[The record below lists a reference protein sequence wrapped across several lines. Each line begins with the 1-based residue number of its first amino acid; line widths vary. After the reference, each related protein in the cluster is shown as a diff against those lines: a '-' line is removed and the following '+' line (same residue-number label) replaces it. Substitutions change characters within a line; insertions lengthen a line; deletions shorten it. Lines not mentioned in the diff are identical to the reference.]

1 MRSVSGCRGAPCL
14 LLVVLTCLVVLGPA
28 TAPTAYGATV
38 RSGGTPSDPCA
49 SQGLRT
55 AEAEAALRL
64 DHDDRTYT
72 KVVSELTI
80 TVPLAWS
87 LADGLLLDSRSDR
100 YRKAMRCLVRGPTAR
115 GLEGVETN
123 WQEWRAG
130 EPTVTP
136 VRDVP
141 ALDEGSA
148 HSVEVVVR
156 AHGWVDQRNKL
167 RIGPWTVHVGRAK
180 WSIRLTPPDPIRSA
194 TWQRITVDPGSSGA
208 VSAQPEATVGRNGDR
223 LAWYPDAA
231 APPIEVRIAPA
242 WPRAYAAQDDDPRFA
257 ALDETGVLLW
267 WLVLV
272 AALGCVLVGL
282 PRLPRPNR
290 AELRARDDLRGWALV
305 LLCVAAVVQGR
316 NVYLGAIG
324 AFEDNDKWQEQA
336 AHAPWAWLTAA
347 VAGGI
352 LLSFGRP
359 AKALAGTGA
368 LLGAVAV
375 VPAVWPGLF
384 GLDPKTFVAAPGP
397 SDPTTA
403 VVGAAAVCSTALLL
417 LGSAAAVRRLAVDG
431 GLYSPRRVRPRLRAL
446 LTGTLVCLVILGIC
460 YSAAAERDWNRASW
474 LSPHID
480 PGGWLPGSTSPL
492 PYDPGYGAWHRAEL
506 RSNLLWFTHNAQNWW
521 CALLWVPSG
530 LAVLGLLRARAEGTK
545 DATVALRGPAGP
557 YRLLVLLLFP
567 VMVALNIGEYT
578 ASGALGWVWFFA
590 YLFALAGLLRLA
602 CGRTVGDKRL
612 ERSGEPLNRTLRVSH
627 RPVLLDRARTYR
639 ECHAQLRRLDH
650 GQADDATVRRREL
663 ETGLTRLHRW
673 RSSRRRRDRLPH
685 DVSVVDAALLLGPGD
700 TWWENG
706 VRAARLTQPVALP
719 LTAGLVWA
727 NQLRGEELTSTLHE
741 RLGLPDVLVQFLLW
755 QVGYAAAGMVLGV
768 LWHQLPG
775 RRGPT
780 RAFWVALAYALP
792 AGLFA
797 SGNWALG
804 EEQTGLAFAVAAM
817 LLVLTLTGI
826 LMDLET
832 FREEHRYWHGRI
844 ARLYSVYQMRFFSV
858 QVAWLLAQAA
868 AIATIWQF
876 LAETGGS
883 PLENGGVSQTP

>member
-1 MRSVSGCRGAPCL
+1 M
-14 LLVVLTCLVVLGPA
+14 LGPA
-28 TAPTAYGATV
+28 AAPTAYGATV
-38 RSGGTPSDPCA
+38 HSGGTSSDPCA
-49 SQGLRT
+49 SQGLKK
-55 AEAEAALRL
+55 AEVDAALRL

-87 LADGLLLDSRSDR
+87 LADGLLLDPRSDR
-100 YRKAMRCLVRGPTAR
+100 YRKAMRCLVRGPAVR
-115 GLEGVETN
+115 GLKGVETN

-136 VRDVP
+136 VQDVP
-141 ALDEGSA
+141 ALDQGSA
-148 HSVEVVVR
+148 RSVEVVVR

-180 WSIRLTPPDPIRSA
+180 WSVRLTPPDPVRAA
-194 TWQRITVDPGSSGA
+194 TWRRIVVDPGGSGA
-208 VSAQPEATVGRNGDR
+208 VSAKPEATVGRNGDR

-231 APPIEVRIAPA
+231 APPIEIRIAPG
-242 WPRAYAAQDDDPRFA
+242 WPRAYAAQDDDPPFA

-272 AALGCVLVGL
+272 AALGCVLVTL
-282 PRLPRPNR
+282 PLLPRPDR
-290 AELRARDDLRGWALV
+290 AELRAREDLRGWALV
-305 LLCVAAVVQGR
+305 LLCVVSVVQGR
-316 NVYLGAIG
+316 NVHLGAIG

-336 AHAPWAWLTAA
+336 AHAPWSWLTAA
-347 VAGGI
+347 VVGGI

-359 AKALAGTGA
+359 GKALAGTGV
-368 LLGAVAV
+368 LLGAAAV
-375 VPAVWPGLF
+375 LPALQPDLF
-384 GLDPKTFVAAPGP
+384 DLDPKTFVTAPGP
-397 SDPTTA
+397 TDLTTA
-403 VVGAAAVCSTALLL
+403 AVSAAAVCSTALLF
-417 LGSAAAVRRLAVDG
+417 LGSTAAVRRLAVDG
-431 GLYSPRRVRPRLRAL
+431 GLYRPRRVRPRLRGL
-446 LTGTLVCLVILGIC
+446 LAGTLIFLVILGVC
-460 YSAAAERDWNRASW
+460 YAAAAERDWNRASW

-480 PGGWLPGSTSPL
+480 PGGWLPGSTSPF
-492 PYDPGYGAWHRAEL
+492 PDDPGYGAWHRAEL
-506 RSNLLWFTHNAQNWW
+506 RSNLLWFTHNVQNWW
-521 CALLWVPSG
+521 CALLWIPSG
-530 LAVLGLLRARAEGTK
+530 LAILGLLRARAETTT
-545 DATVALRGPAGP
+545 DAVVALRGPAGP

-578 ASGALGWVWFFA
+578 ASGALSWVWFFA
-590 YLFALAGLLRLA
+590 YLFALVGLLRLA
-602 CGRTVGDKRL
+602 SGRTVGDKQL
-612 ERSGEPLNRTLRVSH
+612 EKTGEPLNRTLRVSH
-627 RPVLLDRARTYR
+627 RLVLLDRARTYR
-639 ECHAQLRRLDH
+639 ERHAQLRRLDQ
-650 GQADDATVRRREL
+650 GQADDATVQRRDL
-663 ETGLTRLHRW
+663 ETRLTRLHRW
-673 RSSRRRRDRLPH
+673 RSSRGSRDHLPH
-685 DVSVVDAALLLGPGD
+685 DVSVVDAALVLGPGD

-727 NQLRGEELTSTLHE
+727 NQLRGEALTSTLHE
-741 RLGLPDVLVQFLLW
+741 RLGLPDVLLQFLLW
-755 QVGYAAAGMVLGV
+755 QVGYAAAGMVLGA

-780 RAFWVALAYALP
+780 KAFCVALAYALP

-797 SGNWALG
+797 FGNWALG

-832 FREEHRYWHGRI
+832 FREEHRYWRGRI
-844 ARLYSVYQMRFFSV
+844 ARLYSIYQMRFFSV
-858 QVAWLLAQAA
+858 QVAWLLAQTA

-883 PLENGGVSQTP
+883 PLENSGVSQTP

>member
-1 MRSVSGCRGAPCL
+1 MLA
-14 LLVVLTCLVVLGPA
+14 CLVVLGPA
-28 TAPTAYGATV
+28 AAPTAYGATAQ
-38 RSGGTPSDPCA
+38 SGGTPSDPCT
-49 SQGLRT
+49 SQGLKT
-55 AEAEAALRL
+55 AEVEAALRL

-80 TVPLAWS
+80 TVPLAWP
-87 LADGLLLDSRSDR
+87 LADGLLLDPRSDR
-100 YRKAMRCLVRGPTAR
+100 YRKAMRCLVRGPASR
-115 GLEGVETN
+115 GLKGVETN
-123 WQEWRAG
+123 WQEWRTG

-141 ALDEGSA
+141 APDEGSA
-148 HSVEVVVR
+148 RSVEVVVR
-156 AHGWVDQRNKL
+156 AHGWVDQRDKL

-180 WSIRLTPPDPIRSA
+180 WAVHLTPPDPIRSA

-208 VSAQPEATVGRNGDR
+208 VSAKPEAAVGRNGDR

-231 APPIEVRIAPA
+231 APPVEVRIAPA
-242 WPRAYAAQDDDPRFA
+242 WPRAYAAQDDNPPFA
-257 ALDETGVLLW
+257 ALDKAGFMSW

-272 AALGCVLVGL
+272 AALGCVLVML
-282 PRLPRPNR
+282 PRLPRPGR
-290 AELRARDDLRGWALV
+290 ADPRARDDLRGWALV
-305 LLCVAAVVQGR
+305 LLCVVAVVQGR
-316 NVYLGAIG
+316 NLYLGAIG
-324 AFEDNDKWQEQA
+324 AFGDNDKWREQA
-336 AHAPWAWLTAA
+336 AHAPWAWLTAT

-352 LLSFGRP
+352 LLFFGRP
-359 AKALAGTGA
+359 GKALAVTGV
-368 LLGAVAV
+368 LLGAVSV
-375 VPAVWPGLF
+375 VPAVRPGLF

-397 SDPTTA
+397 ADLTTA
-403 VVGAAAVCSTALLL
+403 AVVAVTVCSTALLL
-417 LGSAAAVRRLAVDG
+417 LGGVAAVRRLAVGG
-431 GLYSPRRVRPRLRAL
+431 GLYSPRRARPRPRAL
-446 LTGTLVCLVILGIC
+446 LTGTLILLVVLGVC
-460 YSAAAERDWNRASW
+460 YAAAAERDWNRASW

-480 PGGWLPGSTSPL
+480 PGGWLPGSASPF
-492 PYDPGYGAWHRAEL
+492 PDDPGYGAWHRAEL
-506 RSNLLWFTHNAQNWW
+506 RSNLLWFTHNVQNWW
-521 CALLWVPSG
+521 CALLWIPSG
-530 LAVLGLLRARAEGTK
+530 LAVLGLLRTGAEGTA

-578 ASGALGWVWFFA
+578 ASGALSWVWFFA

-602 CGRTVGDKRL
+602 SGRTVGDKRL
-612 ERSGEPLNRTLRVSH
+612 ERSGEPLARTLRVSH

-639 ECHAQLRRLDH
+639 ERHAQLRRLDH
-650 GQADDATVRRREL
+650 GQADDATVRRRDL
-663 ETGLTRLHRW
+663 ETGLRRMHRW
-673 RSSRRRRDRLPH
+673 RSSRGGRDRLPH
-685 DVSVVDAALLLGPGD
+685 DVSVVDVALVLGPGD
-700 TWWENG
+700 TWWGNG

-727 NQLRGEELTSTLHE
+727 NQLHGEELTSTLHE
-741 RLGLPDVLVQFLLW
+741 RLGLPDVLLQFLLW

-775 RRGPT
+775 RRGPAK
-780 RAFWVALAYALP
+780 AFCVALAYALP

-797 SGNWALG
+797 LGNWILG

-832 FREEHRYWHGRI
+832 FREEHRYWRGRI

-883 PLENGGVSQTP
+883 PPENSGVSRTP